1 MLIAKHKLRLLSG
14 VAIICGAV
22 ALWSLNDNRRSDT
35 NTDQASKQDDIDFF
49 VTDAKINTFSASGE
63 LEQHA
68 TSPKIE
74 HFKQRRSS
82 TIETPFITQFKDQQV
97 SATITSQHAT
107 VNDVTELVDFNQQ
120 VVAMTFKNNVKNI
133 QLKTPQLQFDRKKS
147 TLSTEQDVEFTD
159 TFGNITTARGMHSD
173 IGLKTIHLKSNVK
186 GTYNEK

>member
-14 VAIICGAV
+14 ITIICGAV
-22 ALWSLNDNRRSDT
+22 ALWSLNDNRKNDT
-35 NTDQASKQDDIDFF
+35 NTTKASKQDDIDFF

-63 LEQHA
+63 LEQQA

-82 TIETPFITQFKDQQV
+82 TIEKPFITQFKNQQV
-97 SATITSQHAT
+97 SATITSQNAT
-107 VNDVTELVDFNQQ
+107 VNDVTELVNFNQQ
-120 VVAMTFKNNVKNI
+120 VVAITFKDTVKNI